1 MSSDIETWVDP
12 IPTGDMPPAPLSGRR
27 PAPSDGV
34 AVRAGYRVVEGR
46 LDVSVPA
53 AVESGVDLDMAVD
66 SPNASRSVPDDED
79 KRTRV
84 GAGEETTPDTAGPR
98 EANKSAETSAAPKS
112 RKAAG
117 VIRRVCALAGPPAA
131 SSAWCT
137 SASAST
143 SVRTL
148 RGRLPSV
155 HWRLARSNHR
165 CANPI
170 RATTC
175 SPFAG
180 TLIVVNPL
188 HRRTQTA
195 GGRTQRAVCTLRSA
209 SCVLSPEP
217 LTNIQ
222 APGESGASLRAPAAA
237 CATGPAYADDRNGT
251 G

>member
-1 MSSDIETWVDP
+1 MSSVIEMWADP
-12 IPTGDMPPAPLSGRR
+12 IPTGDMPPALLSGRR
-27 PAPSDGV
+27 PAPSDSV
-34 AVRAGYRVVEGR
+34 AARAGYRVVEAR

-53 AVESGVDLDMAVD
+53 AVETGADLDVAID
-66 SPNASRSVPDDED
+66 SPHVSRSVPDDED
-79 KRTRV
+79 NRTRV

-98 EANKSAETSAAPKS
+98 EASKSPETSTAPKS
-112 RKAAG
+112 MNAAG

-131 SSAWCT
+131 SRAWCT

-180 TLIVVNPL
+180 TLIVVTPSIVE
-188 HRRTQTA
+188 RRLQA
-195 GGRTQRAVCTLRSA
+195 AERSRPSA
-209 SCVLSPEP
+209 PCVLH
-217 LTNIQ
+217 
-222 APGESGASLRAPAAA
+222 PAFWAKSH
-237 CATGPAYADDRNGT
+237 
-251 G
+251 

>member
-1 MSSDIETWVDP
+1 MSSDIEMWVDP
-12 IPTGDMPPAPLSGRR
+12 MPTGGMPPALPRGCR
-27 PAPSDGV
+27 PVLSDGI
-34 AVRAGYRVVEGR
+34 AETAGYRVVAGR

-53 AVESGVDLDMAVD
+53 AVETSVDLDVAVD
-66 SPNASRSVPDDED
+66 WPHASRSVPDDED
-79 KRTRV
+79 NRTRV
-84 GAGEETTPDTAGPR
+84 GAGEGTTPDTAGQR
-98 EANKSAETSAAPKS
+98 EASKNAETSTAPKS
-112 RKAAG
+112 MSAAG

-148 RGRLPSV
+148 RGKLPSV
-155 HWRLARSNHR
+155 HWRLARSSHR

-188 HRRTQTA
+188 HHRTQTA
-195 GGRTQRAVCTLRSA
+195 GGRTQRTVCTLRSA
-209 SCVLSPEP
+209 SRVLSPEP

-237 CATGPAYADDRNGT
+237 CATRPAYADDRNVT
-251 G
+251 D